1 MKRKGLVVNIL
12 WSVGLAFS
20 VMAAPDDGTTQTD
33 TVSAAAASGEQAR
46 IGQQVEQL
54 FADHAPLDV
63 VRLMAEEN
71 PLDAPMVLQAVYR
84 KAPNVSLESLVL
96 AAFNAAPEA
105 ALAIASMALDL
116 GLDATLLPELAIAA
130 NIDPTTVAQ
139 ATAAGP
145 AETQPESIIRRHPRG
160 SGISPS

>member
-1 MKRKGLVVNIL
+1 MNIL
-12 WSVGLAFS
+12 WSVGLASS
-20 VMAAPDDGTTQTD
+20 VMAAPDNGTTQAD
-33 TVSAAAASGEQAR
+33 TVSAAAVSDQQAR
-46 IGQQVEQL
+46 IGQQLAER
-54 FADHAPLDV
+54 APLDV
-63 VRLMAEEN
+63 VRLMAEEA
-71 PLDAPMVLQAVYR
+71 PLDAPMILQAVYR

-96 AAFNAAPEA
+96 TAFQAAPEA

-145 AETQPESIIRRHPRG
+145 AETQPEPIIRRHSRG

>member
-1 MKRKGLVVNIL
+1 MNIL
-12 WSVGLAFS
+12 WSVGLASS
-20 VMAAPDDGTTQTD
+20 VMAAPDNGTTQAD
-33 TVSAAAASGEQAR
+33 TVSAAAVSDQQAR
-46 IGQQVEQL
+46 IGQQVAQQL
-54 FADHAPLDV
+54 AERAPLDV
-63 VRLMAEEN
+63 VRLMAEEA
-71 PLDAPMVLQAVYR
+71 PLDAPMILQAVYR

-96 AAFNAAPEA
+96 TAFQAAPEA

-145 AETQPESIIRRHPRG
+145 AETQPEPIIRRHSRG

>member
-1 MKRKGLVVNIL
+1 MMKLKGLTVHIL
-12 WSVGLAFS
+12 WSVGLASS
-20 VMAAPDDGTTQTD
+20 VMAAPGNGTQAN
-33 TVSAAAASGEQAR
+33 TVLAAASKGEQAR
-46 IGQQVEQL
+46 IEQRVERL
-54 FADHAPLDV
+54 FVTSAPLDV
-63 VRLMAEEN
+63 VRIMAEEN
-71 PLDAPMVLQAVYR
+71 PLDAPLVLQAVYR
-84 KAPNVSLESLVL
+84 KAPNESLEDLVL

-116 GLDATLLPELAIAA
+116 GLDATLLPELAIVA

-145 AETQPESIIRRHPRG
+145 APTQQAPIIRRHLRG